1 MTLLFAAALALTV
14 PTESQLL
21 YGIAH
26 VESANRAHAPD
37 GDLGRSICQRARGR
51 FQVRPIAVRELV
63 RVGYLDAADIPNYS
77 LTNCL
82 GIRRWLGVPANN
94 RAAAQGYLR
103 LMLRRTGDV
112 GAALCAYNGA
122 PKGCIYA
129 GQVLLIAAGGGT

>member
-1 MTLLFAAALALTV
+1 MTLLLAAALALTV
-14 PTESQLL
+14 PTEAELL
-21 YGIAH
+21 HGISA
-26 VESANRAHAPD
+26 VESSHRANAPD

-94 RAAAQGYLR
+94 RAAAQAYLR
-103 LMLRRTGDV
+103 LMLRRSGGDV
-112 GAALCAYNGA
+112 EDALCRYNGSR
-122 PKGCIYA
+122 KGCIYA
-129 GQVLLIAAGGGT
+129 GQVLLMAAGRG